1 MYIHTN
7 IFLNVTCSICIMPPV
22 CMFLGLIGC
31 SSLVEDHLSC
41 SNITQLL
48 IVLFVEL
55 RPGGLFPFFVVF
67 ISIVLV

>member
-1 MYIHTN
+1 
-7 IFLNVTCSICIMPPV
+7 
-22 CMFLGLIGC
+22 MFLGLIGC